1 MYSAQISKFPTK
13 RKDAYRTMIKKSF
26 NITTIVCGK
35 FAEGSLE
42 AVGEIRIDKK
52 VNKYEAYRMATKKYG
67 NEAIVIKVT
76 YDKEIYEISKE
87 EFVKH
92 ATKVEG

>member
-1 MYSAQISKFPTK
+1 
-13 RKDAYRTMIKKSF
+13 MIKKSF

-35 FAEGSLE
+35 FAKGSLE

-67 NEAIVIKVT
+67 NEVIVIKVA
-76 YDKEIYEISKE
+76 YDKECYEISKE

-92 ATKVEG
+92 ATKVVEG